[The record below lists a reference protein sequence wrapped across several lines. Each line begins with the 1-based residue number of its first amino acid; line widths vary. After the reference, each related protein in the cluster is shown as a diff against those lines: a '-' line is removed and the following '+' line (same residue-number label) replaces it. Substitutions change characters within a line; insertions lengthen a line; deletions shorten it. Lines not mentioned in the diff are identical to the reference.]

1 MMGGF
6 QQNFNMLLVGR
17 IIFGMGGESMGV
29 A

>member
-1 MMGGF
+1 MLGGYYS
-6 QQNFNMLLVGR
+6 NYNEMIVGR

>member
-1 MMGGF
+1 MIGGF
-6 QQNFNMLLVGR
+6 QHSYNELIAGR